1 MKILVNGAC
10 GRMGKTLCDLI
21 ESMPQHEL
29 VAKVDPQAAR
39 EGILADL
46 NLAPEKIDMIIDFS
60 HHSAIYGL
68 LSFAKARKCP
78 VVVATTGHDE
88 AELACIREAAKEIPV
103 FLSGNMS
110 VGVAQLCRM
119 ARETAR
125 LFPEADIEIVEI
137 HHKHKKD
144 APSGTARMLVSAVQ
158 EARQD
163 AIMVCGRSG
172 MQPRTQQ
179 EIGVHSLRM
188 GEIVGIHEVHISTA
202 TQTLTLRHEA
212 HNRGLFAEG
221 AVCAAEFLA
230 EQGAGLYDM
239 KSMI

>member
-1 MKILVNGAC
+1 MRILVNGAC
-10 GRMGKTLCDLI
+10 GRMGKTLCSLI
-21 ESMPQHEL
+21 ESMPRHEL
-29 VAKVDPQAAR
+29 VAKVDLQAAQ
-39 EGILADL
+39 EGFLADL
-46 NLAPEKIDMIIDFS
+46 SLAPDTDMIIDFS
-60 HHSAIYGL
+60 HHSAICGL
-68 LSFAKARKCP
+68 LGFARARKCP

-88 AELACIREAAKEIPV
+88 NELAAIRDAAEEIPV

-144 APSGTARMLVSAVQ
+144 APSGTAKMLVSAVQ
-158 EARQD
+158 EARTD
-163 AIMVCGRSG
+163 AQMVCGRSG
-172 MQPRTQQ
+172 MQPRTKE

-188 GEIVGIHEVHISTA
+188 GEIVGIHEVHVSTP

-221 AVCAAEFLA
+221 AVCAAEFLF